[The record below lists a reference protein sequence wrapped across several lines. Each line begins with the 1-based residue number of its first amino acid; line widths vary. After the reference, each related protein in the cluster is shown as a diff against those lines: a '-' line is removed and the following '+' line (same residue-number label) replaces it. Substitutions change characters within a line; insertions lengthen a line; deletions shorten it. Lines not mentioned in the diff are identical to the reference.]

1 MGEITVY
8 PEAIVYEVLLTATQ
22 SISHHDP
29 AVQDK
34 SNRLLFN
41 RQKQRLEYPVDP
53 EPADQGL
60 LDAICKANP
69 LVGDMAVIGRDL
81 SFPEFAATVLVRYFL
96 DIYNTRNSGEG
107 EGLFSGKERY
117 TMLEARFRQAA
128 ICAATL
134 RSFWNRLVNAMQVS
148 AHPSEYDQELLMLF
162 SLPRGLQHQVL
173 RSLADDYRSVLAL
186 ARLWYQVRR
195 EPAPQTTLF
204 TRAPEPVVLHFDA
217 ASLHAEGGSRIV
229 EVPAVSANSIRHQ
242 LVREPAWMHLV
253 TRLGLYPD
261 EPGKGPVPAG
271 VEAIFYNGGNIEA
284 GAKQPS
290 NPFALANEIRSRYP
304 SLDLL
309 GGVTD
314 SFDLGESRLRVGAWV
329 VCKENAKALAGSP
342 AADLPAAKESIFD
355 LIDDESRTRMA
366 GRTGIGQMIYNYE
379 SLCPGTQILCRFTL
393 QPFTPVLTQ
402 GALQAALSW
411 WMVQDRS
418 IGGQA
423 ARGHGDV
430 VGEWLLYP
438 EDEKPLEMYEAYLTE
453 HADELRQGLIEGTL
467 GTKTKVV
474 S

>member
-1 MGEITVY
+1 MPEITVI
-8 PEAIVYEVLLTATQ
+8 PNARVYEVLLTATQ

-41 RQKQRLEYPVDP
+41 RQKQRLEYQVDAG
-53 EPADQGL
+53 PANQEL

-69 LVGDMAVIGRDL
+69 LTGDMAVIGKDL
-81 SFPEFAATVLVRYFL
+81 SFPEFTATILVRYFL
-96 DIYNTRNSGEG
+96 DIYNPRNNGDG

-128 ICAATL
+128 ICAASL

-148 AHPSEYDQELLMLF
+148 AHPSEYDQELLTLF

-195 EPAPQTTLF
+195 EPTPQTTLF
-204 TRAPEPVVLHFDA
+204 TEAPEPVVLRFDA
-217 ASLHAEGGSRIV
+217 SSLHAEGGSRIV
-229 EVPAVSANSIRHQ
+229 EIPAISANSIRHQ
-242 LVREPAWMHLV
+242 LVREPAWCHLAS
-253 TRLGLYPD
+253 RLDLYPND
-261 EPGKGPVPAG
+261 PGKGPVPAG

-290 NPFALANEIRSRYP
+290 NPFALANEIRWRYP

-314 SFDLGESRLRVGAWV
+314 SFDLGESRLRVGAWI
-329 VCKENAKALAGSP
+329 VCRENAKALAGSP
-342 AADLPAAKESIFD
+342 ATDLPAARESIFD
-355 LIDDESRTRMA
+355 LVDDESRTRMA
-366 GRTGIGQMIYNYE
+366 GRTGVGQMIYNYE
-379 SLCPGTQILCRFTL
+379 SLCTGTQVLCRFTL
-393 QPFTPVLTQ
+393 QPFTPPLTE
-402 GALQAALSW
+402 GALQAALHW
-411 WMVQDRS
+411 WMNEDRS
-418 IGGQA
+418 IGGQS

-430 VGEWLLYP
+430 AGEWLVRP
-438 EDEKPLEMYEAYLTE
+438 EGEDPLRAYEAYLETNLQ
-453 HADELRQGLIEGTL
+453 ELRQGLVDGTL